1 MTRQER
7 VTEVFNYLRRNALI
21 HTQKDLAEKMA
32 TTPQNVSK
40 ALSGS
45 SAVLTDNFFRRLN
58 AAFDNPFN
66 SDWLLNGDG
75 TMLRTDGT
83 LPPSCVH
90 DYGDTYVGALISAND
105 VGIPYYDIE
114 PASCGSLSGFGEAF
128 TANNIA
134 AHIVL
139 PNMTAKKGDIFIK
152 TKGRSM
158 VDYEHPELSIP
169 DGAIVLIREWTE
181 SYIAWG
187 ELYCV
192 MTRSGYAV
200 KRLMPGA
207 DDAHVSCVSADAAH
221 YPAYTIA
228 LTDIVGIARVIGIL
242 TYKTV

>member
-1 MTRQER
+1 METTISER
-7 VTEVFNYLRRNALI
+7 IRLYCANQGITARKFEQQCGLYNGFV
-21 HTQKDLAEKMA
+21 KDVKKISAEKIQLICRGF
-32 TTPQNVSK
+32 PN
-40 ALSGS
+40 
-45 SAVLTDNFFRRLN
+45 LN
-58 AAFDNPFN
+58 I
-66 SDWLLNGDG
+66 SWLLNGDG

-200 KRLMPGA
+200 KRLMPGH
-207 DDAHVSCVSADAAH
+207 DTDHISCVSADSQH
-221 YPAYTIA
+221 YPPYDVSVN
-228 LTDIVGIARVIGIL
+228 DIVALARVIGIL